1 MEKSYAKLHVAFF
14 PFMTPGHSIPMLDLV
29 CLFIARGIKTTVFTT
44 PMNAPNIAKYLNIKE
59 SSDCGDNDDNS
70 SDVANIYVT
79 PFPSK
84 EAGLPDGIESQDST
98 TSPEM
103 TLKFFVAMEL
113 LKDPLEGFLKEVRP
127 NCLVADNFFPYATE
141 VASKFGIP
149 RFVFQF
155 TGFFAMSVMM
165 ALNRFQPEN
174 SVSSDEEEFVVA
186 SLPHE
191 IKLTKSQ
198 LQQAYE
204 GSDGMNS
211 AFSRLCNGAGRALF
225 TSYGVIFN
233 SFYELEPDYVDYY
246 KNTMGKRSS
255 VWHVGP
261 VSLCNRHTEGKSLR
275 GRTAAISDHSC
286 LEWLNSKQPNS
297 VIYVCFGSL
306 TCFTNEQLKE
316 IATALQRS
324 EQNFIWVLKGEKN
337 KEEWLSHGFE
347 ETVQGRGLIIWG
359 WAPQVLILDH
369 EAIGGFVTHCGWN
382 STLESISAGVP
393 MVTWPIY
400 AEQFYNEK
408 LVTDVLK
415 VGVKVGSIH
424 WSETTGGT
432 FLSHEKIEE
441 ALKKI
446 MVGENAVE
454 MRERAKKLKDL
465 AYKAVEKE
473 GSSYCQLSSLINELG
488 SVTTDKG
495 RKYYK

>member
-1 MEKSYAKLHVAFF
+1 MVNSNQKLHVAFF

-29 CLFIARGIKTTVFTT
+29 RLFIARGVKITVFTT
-44 PMNAPNIAKYLNIKE
+44 PLNAPNIAKYLNIE
-59 SSDCGDNDDNS
+59 PSSHFIYNKSIDK
-70 SDVANIYVT
+70 NIYVT

-84 EAGLPDGIESQDST
+84 EAGLPEGIESQDST

-113 LKDPLEGFLKEVRP
+113 LQGPLDEFLKNVKP

-141 VASKFGIP
+141 VASKYGIP
-149 RFVFQF
+149 RFVSQF
-155 TGFFAMSVMM
+155 SGFFPMAMMM
-165 ALNRFQPEN
+165 AINRFHPEN
-174 SVSSDEEEFVVA
+174 SVPSDDEQFAVP

-191 IKLTKSQ
+191 IRLTKSQ
-198 LQQAYE
+198 LQPEYE
-204 GSDGMNS
+204 DTDRINS
-211 AFSRLCNGAGRALF
+211 ALSRLCGGAGRALF

-233 SFYELEPDYVDYY
+233 SFYDLEPDYVEYY
-246 KNTMGKRSS
+246 KNTMGSRSR

-261 VSLCNRHTEGKSLR
+261 VSLCNRHVEGKSMR
-275 GRTAAISDHSC
+275 GRTTSISDHMC
-286 LEWLNSKQPNS
+286 LNWLNAKEPGS

-306 TCFTNEQLKE
+306 TCFSNEQLKE
-316 IATALQRS
+316 IATALERS
-324 EQNFIWVLKGEKN
+324 DRCFIWVLKGGKGD
-337 KEEWLSHGFE
+337 EEWLPHGFE
-347 ETVQGRGLIIWG
+347 EKVEGKGLIIRG

-415 VGVKVGSIH
+415 VGIQVGSIH

-432 FLSHEKIEE
+432 FLSHEKIEV
-441 ALKKI
+441 ALNRI
-446 MVGENAVE
+446 MVGEEGLE
-454 MRERAKKLKDL
+454 MRKRAKKLKEM
-465 AYKAVEKE
+465 AYKAVDEE
-473 GSSYCQLSSLINELG
+473 GSSYCQLSSLINELMSKMG
-488 SVTTDKG
+488 ENITS
-495 RKYYK
+495 